1 MYNIFDRYVD
11 YILNIYYN
19 KDNQYV
25 DMYYNKILHY
35 NKHNFK
41 LNEIKL
47 YIDKYIIIKLN
58 NFSYQLFNKNII
70 FKKDKLNFDNIKYYI
85 YNTQSKND
93 SLEIRI
99 KSKPII
105 KIKGLII
112 DEIIQDLK
120 CIKKQDVI
128 INEQNDEMDELKKW
142 LID

>member
-47 YIDKYIIIKLN
+47 YIDKYIIIKIN

-128 INEQNDEMDELKKW
+128 INEKNDEMDELKKW